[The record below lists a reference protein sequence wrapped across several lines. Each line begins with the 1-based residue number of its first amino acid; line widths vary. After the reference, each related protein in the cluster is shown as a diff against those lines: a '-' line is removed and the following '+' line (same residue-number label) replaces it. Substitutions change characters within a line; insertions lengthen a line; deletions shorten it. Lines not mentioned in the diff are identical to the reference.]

1 MSKHKPTKGKPH
13 DFKRA
18 VAAFQAGDPVLIH
31 DADDREGE
39 TDIVYPASAVTPEVV
54 TRLRN
59 DAGGLVCV
67 AISHEVAEELDLSF
81 LQEIIDH
88 PVAGEHELGY
98 DDRSSFSLPV
108 NHRETYTGITDSDRS
123 LTIRKLA
130 ELAAVPDEGTFSD
143 EFRSPGHVH
152 VLKAAPNLLQ
162 DRQGH
167 TELGIALA
175 EHAGLPPA
183 VVVCEMLDDETGHEL
198 SREKA
203 KRYADTN
210 GFCLLEGQAIINE
223 VEPDPLPEDVD
234 WTPVPF
240 WV

>member
-1 MSKHKPTKGKPH
+1 MSKRKPTRH
-13 DFKRA
+13 SRQLDRA
-18 VAAFQAGDPVLIH
+18 LAAFQSGDPVLIH

-39 TDIVYPASAVTPEVV
+39 TDIVYPASSVTAQAVS
-54 TRLRN
+54 RLRN
-59 DAGGLVCV
+59 DAGGLICV
-67 AISHEVAEELDLSF
+67 AVSHEVAEALNLSF
-81 LQEIIDH
+81 LQDIIQH
-88 PVAGEHELGY
+88 PVAKEHELGY

-108 NHRETYTGITDSDRS
+108 NHRDTYTGITDSDRA
-123 LTIRKLA
+123 LTITKLA
-130 ELAAVPDEGTFSD
+130 ELAVLPDAQAFND

-152 VLKAAPNLLQ
+152 VLKAAANLLE

-175 EHAGLPPA
+175 ERAGLPPA

-198 SREKA
+198 SQEKA
-203 KRYADTN
+203 REYAEAN
-210 GFCLLEGQAIINE
+210 GLCMIEGQSIIDE
-223 VEPDPLPEDVD
+223 VDPDPIQEDVD